1 MFAHGPQMVRDILDS
16 YIVAK
21 DRGNE
26 MKHVTV
32 LDVEN
37 TTLKRNG
44 KLMLDPFEAEN
55 SLNYG
60 GYVCQGP
67 SGSEKR

>member
-1 MFAHGPQMVRDILDS
+1 
-16 YIVAK
+16 
-21 DRGNE
+21 

-55 SLNYG
+55 TLTMVG
-60 GYVCQGP
+60 MLCQGP